1 MVMLFLVPLGAMDK
15 ETYDKRKAFAGEKKT
30 SMKRRFVGYD
40 YTRRGIYMVTMT
52 VEGRRP
58 LFGRVY
64 GSGDD
69 PRLELTELGRAVR
82 DESDG
87 D

>member
-1 MVMLFLVPLGAMDK
+1 
-15 ETYDKRKAFAGEKKT
+15 
-30 SMKRRFVGYD
+30 MKRRFVGHD

-52 VEGRRP
+52 VEGCRP

-69 PRLELTELGRAVR
+69 PRLELTELGRAVSR
-82 DESDG
+82 
-87 D
+87 